1 MERIKKSKF
10 VKFVRGIFSDR
21 IIFFEVMILLLILT
35 IAFFVRILPLRWGL
49 YLSEF
54 DPWMQYK
61 EMKYIVDRGWSGFID
76 FFKWH
81 DYDSWYPY
89 GRDVGRTAFPGVPF
103 LAAFI
108 YHLLH
113 GIGFNIDPLELAVFL
128 PTIMGVI
135 TTLIAFFLGREVG
148 GKPAGFITAFLIAL
162 STASIQRTHL
172 GWFDDE
178 SVSIPF
184 MMLGF
189 LSYILAT
196 KKDRTWKTLIIYSV
210 VAGSSLGYVTA
221 TWGASRF
228 PIAFIP
234 IFTAVLAFIGRYRR
248 KLLVAYS
255 ITALLYGLIAV
266 MVPKLGIGF
275 LKEATMVIS
284 IFVFIY
290 LLSFELSRIKP
301 HRFMNLPHYVLF
313 VSIVGFISLV
323 SIGSLGLPGLKF
335 LSIVVPS
342 LRSVLP
348 IVISVAENQVST
360 WATIFSDAGF
370 KLFLVPAGIYYLAKR
385 REDVDIFMILL
396 TVLVVY
402 FASTMVR
409 LTILAAPAITIV
421 AGFGLSEILRGLAR
435 NISITYHRKE
445 RMRPIGIEHYVVTPT
460 LICGL
465 LIFSLIPS
473 TYGVGYSISPI
484 DVGYSPPT
492 VVSSSMPIRMSIPD
506 WLKTLSWMR
515 DNLPPNAVVASWWDY
530 GYWITVLG
538 NHTSIVDNA
547 TLNTTQIGEVAYA
560 FMSDEETAYTVF
572 RKLKATHVLIFITHT
587 SYTTAAGNV
596 PMLLGYGDEAKWIWM
611 LRIAKQVGYNFTES
625 EYLDENGRP
634 TEKFWQN
641 TLLGKLIP
649 YKPQQISAGVTG
661 HVYQPSTLNHFRL
674 VYQSSEPYSSYAYV
688 YIYEIVD

>member
-1 MERIKKSKF
+1 MERLKKSKF
-10 VKFVRGIFSDR
+10 LNLTGRIFSDK
-21 IIFFEVMILLLILT
+21 IIFIEIMILILILSL
-35 IAFFVRILPLRWGL
+35 AFFVRILPLRWGL

-61 EMKYIVDRGWSGFID
+61 EMKYIVDKGWSGFID
-76 FFKWH
+76 FFTWH

-89 GRDVGRTAFPGVPF
+89 GRDIGRTAFPGVPF

-108 YHLLH
+108 YHILN

-128 PTIMGVI
+128 PTIMGVV
-135 TTLIAFFLGREVG
+135 TTLIAFFLGKEVG

-189 LSYILAT
+189 LSYILAI
-196 KKDRTWKTLIIYSV
+196 KKDRAWKTLILYSV
-210 VAGSSLGYVTA
+210 IAGLSLGYVTA

-228 PIAFIP
+228 AVTFIP
-234 IFTAVLAFIGRYRR
+234 IFTGVLAFIGRYRR

-255 ITALLYGLIAV
+255 ITALLYGLISV
-266 MVPKLGIGF
+266 MVPKLGVGF
-275 LKEATMVIS
+275 LREATMVIS
-284 IFVFIY
+284 IFVLIY
-290 LLSFELSRIKP
+290 LLLFEIARIKP
-301 HRFMNLPHYVLF
+301 QIFMNLPHYGLIAG
-313 VSIVGFISLV
+313 IVGFISLI
-323 SIGSLGLPGLKF
+323 SLGSLGLPGIKF
-335 LSIVVPS
+335 LSTLVPS

-360 WATIFSDAGF
+360 WAIIFSDAGF

-396 TVLVVY
+396 TLLVVY

-409 LTILAAPAITIV
+409 LTILAAPAITII
-421 AGFGLSEILRGLAR
+421 AAFGLSEILRGLAR

-445 RMRPIGIEHYVVTPT
+445 RVRQIGIEYYVVTPI
-460 LICGL
+460 LICSL
-465 LIFSLIPS
+465 LMFSFIPS
-473 TYGVGYSISPI
+473 TYGLRYSISPF

-492 VVSSSMPIRMSIPD
+492 IVSSSIPVRSSVPD
-506 WLKTLSWMR
+506 WLKALSWMR
-515 DNLPPNAVVASWWDY
+515 DNLPPKAVVASWWDY
-530 GYWITVLG
+530 GYWITILG

-547 TLNTTQIGEVAYA
+547 TLNTTQIGEIAYA

-572 RKLKATHVLIFITHT
+572 KKFKASHVLIFITHT
-587 SYTTAAGNV
+587 VYTTAGGNV
-596 PMLLGYGDEAKWIWM
+596 PVLLGYGDEGKWVWM

-625 EYLDENGRP
+625 EYLDENGVP
-634 TEKFWQN
+634 TDKFWSD
-641 TLLGKLIP
+641 TLLAMLIP
-649 YKPQQISAGVTG
+649 YKPQQIQPGLTG
-661 HVYQPSTLNHFRL
+661 HFYQPSTLNHFRL
-674 VYQSSEPYSSYAYV
+674 VYESSEPYSSYAYV